1 MAAAGL
7 DAFVGR
13 WSSRVTSGG
22 YGWWGLVA
30 GVSGN
35 RTRKRVAC
43 TSSRHRI
50 RSFEQ
55 PFSQRDVSFW
65 YTTAR
70 AGCQLDDRGR
80 RAIGKP
86 ATARVHFAMLVV
98 MSGLA
103 GVGKTTIARALARAT
118 GAVHLRIDS
127 IEQVLRNAGW
137 QVEGEGYDVA
147 YAVAE
152 DNLRLGRIVIADCVN
167 PWALTRGEWR
177 SVAERAGVSAFDV
190 EVVCSDRDE
199 HRRRVESREPDI
211 AGHVLPTWSGVIQ
224 RDYRAWDDER
234 LVIDTARSEVEQSV
248 RVILSVLFNDGDGD
262 AL

>member
-1 MAAAGL
+1 
-7 DAFVGR
+7 
-13 WSSRVTSGG
+13 
-22 YGWWGLVA
+22 
-30 GVSGN
+30 
-35 RTRKRVAC
+35 
-43 TSSRHRI
+43 
-50 RSFEQ
+50 
-55 PFSQRDVSFW
+55 
-65 YTTAR
+65 
-70 AGCQLDDRGR
+70 
-80 RAIGKP
+80 
-86 ATARVHFAMLVV
+86 MLVV

-137 QVEGEGYDVA
+137 HVEGEGYRVA

-152 DNLRLGRIVIADCVN
+152 ENLRLGRIVIADCVN
-167 PWALTRGEWR
+167 PWPLTRGEWR

-199 HRRRVESREPDI
+199 HRHRVESREPDI
-211 AGHVLPTWSGVIQ
+211 AGHVLPTWSDVIQ
-224 RDYRAWDDER
+224 RDYRARDDER

-248 RVILSVLFNDGDGD
+248 RLILSVLFNDGDGD